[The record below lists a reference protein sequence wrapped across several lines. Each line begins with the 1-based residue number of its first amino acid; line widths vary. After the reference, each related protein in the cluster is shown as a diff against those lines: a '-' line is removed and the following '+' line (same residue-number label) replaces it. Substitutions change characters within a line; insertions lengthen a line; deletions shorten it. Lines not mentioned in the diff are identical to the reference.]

1 MLTFG
6 GVWIAYCVCFCGVA
20 FIVLLSDVLWFVGL
34 FWCLAV
40 VACYCIWFLVP
51 VVAWCLFVGFWG
63 LLISMLCGCLIVLL

>member
-34 FWCLAV
+34 FWCLTV
-40 VACYCIWFLVP
+40 VTCYCIWFLVP
-51 VVAWCLFVGFWG
+51 VVA
-63 LLISMLCGCLIVLL
+63 